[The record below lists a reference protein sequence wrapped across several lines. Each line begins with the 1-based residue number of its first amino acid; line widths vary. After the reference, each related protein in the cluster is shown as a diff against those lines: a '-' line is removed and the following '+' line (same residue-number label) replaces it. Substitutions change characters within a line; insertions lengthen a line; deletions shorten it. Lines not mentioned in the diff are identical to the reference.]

1 MEVDARL
8 AQIALVPS
16 GAERLAA
23 YGAVLKDV
31 LEVRPVAALTE
42 GLVAY
47 VRGAVLHRVNTAGAG
62 LLMARQLVPELL
74 AQMVQAHEAIEH
86 PLHSA
91 EVLCDAVLP
100 PILSLLEAH
109 AALWDDGLL
118 GWRRWHAQLL
128 EQLERYGDAARVL
141 QTITPES
148 LRGERDV
155 SWPSVC
161 VKVVQLWMAAG
172 DEDAAAHAFKCATAA
187 LHTARDDIALQHDF
201 SVCQAHWLALQ
212 RRFGDA
218 AQRCLE
224 LSASARFSSEEQGA
238 MAQLAALHA
247 LAASPS
253 TARMTLLQRLAQDE
267 RAASWPFFEALQRAA
282 RGQVLR
288 DVDTQALE
296 CAWHACHRAPTRYG
310 LSAAALALSEHTLCA
325 LARSF
330 SVAPLARLSAHVQLD
345 ESVCEQIVARLIAQ
359 GQFPPGSY
367 VDQVQGVVVLGDIA
381 GPSPRPAVA
390 LASLERAYERLT
402 I

>member
-8 AQIALVPS
+8 AQIALVSS

-23 YGAVLKDV
+23 YAAVLNDV
-31 LEVRPVAALTE
+31 LDARPVSALTE

-62 LLMARQLVPELL
+62 LLMARRLVPELL
-74 AQMVQAHEAIEH
+74 EKLIQAHEAIEH

-109 AALWDDGLL
+109 AALWDDELL

-141 QTITPES
+141 QTVTPES
-148 LRGERDV
+148 MRGERNA
-155 SWPSVC
+155 SWPSLC
-161 VKVVQLWMAAG
+161 VKVVQLCMAAG
-172 DEDAAAHAFKCATAA
+172 DEDAAAHALKCATAA
-187 LHTARDDIALQHDF
+187 LHTARDDVALQHDF

-212 RRFGDA
+212 RRFNDA

-224 LSASARFSSEEQGA
+224 LSASTRFSPKEQGH

-253 TARMTLLQRLAQDE
+253 TARTTLLQRLAQDE
-267 RAASWPFFEALQRAA
+267 RAASWPFCEALQRAS

-288 DVDTQALE
+288 DADTQALE
-296 CAWHACHRAPTRYG
+296 GAWHACHRTPARYG

-330 SVAPLARLSAHVQLD
+330 SVVPIARLSAHVQLE
-345 ESVCEQIVARLIAQ
+345 ESVCEKMVARLVAQ

-367 VDQVQGVVVLGDIA
+367 VDQVQGVV
-381 GPSPRPAVA
+381 R
-390 LASLERAYERLT
+390 RHWRR
-402 I
+402 